1 MAFSLRKVFGSRS
14 TKKRGRNVKSTSR
27 GVAEEPEDALEAD
40 LESADPD
47 VVTELDESDF
57 EEISDLAAE
66 ETSNLAPLASAAPA
80 VAEPP
85 PLPEP
90 AAAPAGD
97 GDTKEG
103 QFAELD
109 TGGEGPFPKVI
120 RAIDRVS
127 ETVEVNSERVKQTV
141 REVSSEQNSVI
152 QGIYRLINERTMDRN
167 GLNHRRR
174 EVWKAL
180 NESLGEI
187 RSELTGLNESFRS
200 GAGAPDSGTLESLI
214 ADLRTENRGAA
225 ERVEA
230 AIADLRD
237 EHWKRI
243 ESMVSE
249 LRAAERERVDNVLS
263 VLRDESAKRLTDNA
277 KAGDVRVFDA
287 IRSGDTRVT
296 TQKEIMRRKVSELEE
311 IYQERATHLEEV
323 YQQQIEG
330 LRKEIEA
337 GEERYRERRK
347 KLLLQLVSFFDTLDH
362 RLKAAHVEHA
372 RREKDRLPD
381 VLSLP
386 DPQERRL
393 SWVSRV
399 LGKRDFERFE
409 AERANLESRLHI
421 LDKDVLE
428 VHKTRLEALEDL
440 RGLLLITL
448 KVEGVEPFSSLGEAF
463 QSERHVLVEEV
474 SAKPGQEPG
483 KIIAVRRCGYLVDGG
498 ILRPAEVVVSV

>member
-14 TKKRGRNVKSTSR
+14 TKKRGRNVKGTSR
-27 GVAEEPEDALEAD
+27 RIAAEPEDALEAD
-40 LESADPD
+40 LESTDAD

-57 EEISDLAAE
+57 EEISELAAE
-66 ETSNLAPLASAAPA
+66 ETSNLDAVAPA

-90 AAAPAGD
+90 TAALARD
-97 GDTKEG
+97 EDTKEG
-103 QFAELD
+103 QIADLD
-109 TGGEGPFPKVI
+109 AGGEGPFPQVI
-120 RAIDRVS
+120 RAIDRVG
-127 ETVEVNSERVKQTV
+127 ETVETNSERVKQTV

-152 QGIYRLINERTMDRN
+152 QGIYRLIDERTMDRS
-167 GLNHRRR
+167 GLNRRRR

-180 NESLGEI
+180 NESLGDI
-187 RSELTGLNESFRS
+187 RSEITGLNESFRS
-200 GAGAPDSGTLESLI
+200 GAGAPDTGTLESLI

-243 ESMVSE
+243 ESMVAE
-249 LRAAERERVDNVLS
+249 LRAAERERVDTVLS
-263 VLRDESAKRLTDNA
+263 VLRDESAKRVADNA
-277 KAGDVRVFDA
+277 KTGDVRVFDA

-296 TQKEIMRRKVSELEE
+296 TQKEIMRRKVSELEG
-311 IYQERATHLEEV
+311 IYQERATHLEEI
-323 YQQQIEG
+323 YKQQIEG
-330 LRKEIEA
+330 LRKEIEV

-409 AERANLESRLHI
+409 AERVNLESRLHI

-463 QSERHVLVEEV
+463 QSERHVLVDEV
-474 SAKPGQEPG
+474 AAKPGQEPG